1 MIPVSPGQVRHTLV
15 DTLTIA
21 VCGVL
26 VGADNFQEIELWAG
40 NALSGS
46 ASFLPLKNGIP
57 SHDTFARLFGLIV
70 PEQFEAAFRR
80 WGSEVLPV
88 LSSQVV
94 AIDGKT
100 SRLSGS
106 RCQSPLHRGNQ
117 SAMVYCSDLG

>member
-26 VGADNFQEIELWAG
+26 VGADNFQEIE
-40 NALSGS
+40 ALGRQRIEWLRQFFTS
-46 ASFLPLKNGIP
+46 KNGIP

-100 SRLSGS
+100 SRRSGS